1 MKTAVVILN
10 YNGRHYLEKFLPD
23 VIKFSGS
30 ADVIVADNA
39 STDDSVAFLAEH
51 YPELRLIV
59 LDKNYGFAEGYNR
72 ALSQVDSEYFVLLN
86 SDVLVTPDWL
96 TTMESYLDSNV
107 DIAAVQ
113 PKILSYSER
122 LSMPVLRAGLST
134 STVIRFAV
142 GVSSILWKQ
151 TMGSTMT

>member
-30 ADVIVADNA
+30 AGVIVADNA

-59 LDKNYGFAEGYNR
+59 LDKNYGFAEGYNK

-122 LSMPVLRAGLST
+122 RKIGRAH
-134 STVIRFAV
+134 V
-142 GVSSILWKQ
+142 
-151 TMGSTMT
+151 

>member
-59 LDKNYGFAEGYNR
+59 LDENYGFAEGYNR
-72 ALSQVDSEYFVLLN
+72 ALSHAQLRCFG
-86 SDVLVTPDWL
+86 
-96 TTMESYLDSNV
+96 
-107 DIAAVQ
+107 
-113 PKILSYSER
+113 YSR
-122 LSMPVLRAGLST
+122 LAYDDGELFG
-134 STVIRFAV
+134 
-142 GVSSILWKQ
+142 
-151 TMGSTMT
+151 